1 MLSSEAE
8 RLVTESKVSAGKV
21 TNYHMELVQKQR
33 SEMELSD
40 KIRRLEGEIQ
50 QVNYLH
56 VKDFL
61 GKMGILCFSY
71 LAIIDAERFHL
82 HLSTHAN
89 ILKYLHKK
97 RISQDCFATPPWS
110 PFHWFR
116 EPIWPP

>member
-50 QVNYLH
+50 QVNHLH
-56 VKDFL
+56 VEVFF
-61 GKMGILCFSY
+61 GKMGIFFFSY
-71 LAIIDAERFHL
+71 LATIDVDRFH
-82 HLSTHAN
+82 SRVTTHAN
-89 ILKYLHKK
+89 
-97 RISQDCFATPPWS
+97 
-110 PFHWFR
+110 
-116 EPIWPP
+116 

>member
-50 QVNYLH
+50 QVNHLH
-56 VKDFL
+56 VKVFFA
-61 GKMGILCFSY
+61 KMGILFFFLTEFSLTCKHTCKLIEVFTLQRSST
-71 LAIIDAERFHL
+71 LAGLVWAAVT
-82 HLSTHAN
+82 S
-89 ILKYLHKK
+89 
-97 RISQDCFATPPWS
+97 
-110 PFHWFR
+110 
-116 EPIWPP
+116 

>member
-50 QVNYLH
+50 QVNHLH
-56 VKDFL
+56 VKV
-61 GKMGILCFSY
+61 FSPKWESY
-71 LAIIDAERFHL
+71 IFSSLSFHS
-82 HLSTHAN
+82 HVSTQAN
-89 ILKYLHKK
+89 LLKYL
-97 RISQDCFATPPWS
+97 R
-110 PFHWFR
+110 
-116 EPIWPP
+116 

>member
-50 QVNYLH
+50 QVNNLH
-56 VKDFL
+56 VEVFL
-61 GKMGILCFSY
+61 AKRESFLFLLSNHRCRSFSLTCQHTCKLIEV
-71 LAIIDAERFHL
+71 LA
-82 HLSTHAN
+82 
-89 ILKYLHKK
+89 
-97 RISQDCFATPPWS
+97 
-110 PFHWFR
+110 
-116 EPIWPP
+116 

>member
-1 MLSSEAE
+1 MEQYQVLSSEAE

-71 LAIIDAERFHL
+71 
-82 HLSTHAN
+82 
-89 ILKYLHKK
+89 
-97 RISQDCFATPPWS
+97 
-110 PFHWFR
+110 
-116 EPIWPP
+116 